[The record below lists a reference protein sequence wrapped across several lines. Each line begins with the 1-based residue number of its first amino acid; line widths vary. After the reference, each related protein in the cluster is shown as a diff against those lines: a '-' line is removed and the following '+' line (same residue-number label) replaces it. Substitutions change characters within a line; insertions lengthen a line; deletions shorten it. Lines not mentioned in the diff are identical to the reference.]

1 VTQAEYTE
9 ALGDSSSNFSG
20 GRLPVEQVSWLDAVH
35 YCNARSEL
43 EGLTLA
49 YGEYGT
55 GDQRD
60 GIPGVLL
67 YKQTA

>member
-1 VTQAEYTE
+1 M
-9 ALGDSSSNFSG
+9 
-20 GRLPVEQVSWLDAVH
+20 EQVSWLDAVH